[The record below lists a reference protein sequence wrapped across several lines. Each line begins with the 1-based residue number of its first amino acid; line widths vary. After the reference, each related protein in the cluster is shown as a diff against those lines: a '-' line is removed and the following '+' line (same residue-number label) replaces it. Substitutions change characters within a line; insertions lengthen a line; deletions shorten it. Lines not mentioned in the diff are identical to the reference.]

1 MAIPVVVKMIPN
13 QVINALA
20 AYGPFYLTNYIQS
33 AEGSTKTRF
42 SAALVSG
49 LALPK
54 GLILTEDGMF
64 TGIPAKE
71 TVGSY
76 EVVVSAENDEGS
88 ITANFLLTIKPSL
101 ANTELGYL
109 DKIKPQIW
117 QALENRL
124 PIPELADLYELPI
137 SELDIYYLFERWGII
152 TMWDAFNL
160 EPPAGHQTLNLEGA
174 SSHYVVYD
182 RGSCL
187 IAAPKDLYSHER
199 TLEDGL
205 QTARAMA
212 REVYKRSWTIE
223 LTGFDKLTRAAWV
236 EIQHLIDKYGK
247 PLEVINFKPSVSDVK
262 LYTNQAAEASWKG
275 GME

>member
-1 MAIPVVVKMIPN
+1 MAAPVLVKTIPN
-13 QVINALA
+13 QVINAQA
-20 AYGPFYLTNYIQS
+20 AYGPFLVTEFIQS
-33 AEGSTKTRF
+33 SEGSTKPSF
-42 SAALVSG
+42 SAEVVG
-49 LALPK
+49 GQALPK
-54 GLILTEDGMF
+54 GLILTSDGVF

-71 TVGSY
+71 TIGAY
-76 EVVVSAENDEGS
+76 EISVTASNEEGS
-88 ITANFLLTIKPSL
+88 VQTTFFLTIKPSL
-101 ANTELGYL
+101 VSSELGYL

-124 PIPELADLYELPI
+124 PVPEIADLYQLPI
-137 SELDIYYLFERWGII
+137 SALDVYYLLERWGIV

-160 EPPAGHQTLNLEGA
+160 EPPSGNKTLNLEGA
-174 SSHYVVYD
+174 SKHYVVYD

-187 IAAPKDLYSHER
+187 VAAPKDLYSHER

-212 REVYKRSWTIE
+212 REIYKRGWTIE

-236 EIQHLIDKYGK
+236 EIQHLIDKFGK

-262 LYTNQAAEASWKG
+262 LYNNQVNEIQMKG